1 MIYKALRP
9 FFYLYFLSSII
20 LGQSEIL
27 IMSPEP
33 GSEISGEDVLIAA
46 SLFGIS
52 SVDLNSISLVLDGED
67 ITDRAYID
75 SDMISCLLH
84 QIDPGE
90 HQVILSLNELTLPIE
105 WTFNS
110 ILKDPSV
117 SYSGRIRSSSSMDQI
132 DDKKLNVD
140 SALIGV
146 CSQ

>member
-9 FFYLYFLSSII
+9 FLYLYFLSSII
-20 LGQSEIL
+20 FGQSGIL
-27 IMSPEP
+27 IMSPDP

-75 SDMISCLLH
+75 SDMISCLLD

-90 HQVILSLNELTLPIE
+90 HQVNP
-105 WTFNS
+105 
-110 ILKDPSV
+110 V
-117 SYSGRIRSSSSMDQI
+117 
-132 DDKKLNVD
+132 
-140 SALIGV
+140 
-146 CSQ
+146 